1 MTDGS
6 SFNLYRFFVLSSSLG
21 CAFFF
26 VGFASTRYG
35 HHRGPQGIALRGPQ
49 QPDTTFIE
57 SKHLNTGLDKTLL
70 SSKSFKTQTIDLR
83 LAIEKEPDAHKGKTV
98 ELVKAPKH
106 HKTREYYQVFED
118 DFFDSKD
125 VEAAF
130 LEALRSG
137 EEDPEDISESV
148 SENLKHQKDFDK
160 RALSNM
166 R

>member
-21 CAFFF
+21 CAFVF

-83 LAIEKEPDAHKGKTV
+83 LAIEKEPDAH
-98 ELVKAPKH
+98 
-106 HKTREYYQVFED
+106 
-118 DFFDSKD
+118 
-125 VEAAF
+125 
-130 LEALRSG
+130 
-137 EEDPEDISESV
+137 
-148 SENLKHQKDFDK
+148 
-160 RALSNM
+160 
-166 R
+166 